1 MSSVWHSSLTLLFVY
16 YLTAL
21 PVAVAEQEKQFIIIM
36 KKFSK
41 ILFAMVVATSAIL
54 MTGCVTKEQ
63 ATVHVKVTTAL
74 GAAVSGE
81 TVYQFDQTTKDAHG
95 LTTKMFAKATAVTD
109 AEGVAEFSLNS
120 LDFGVDDRVTLYY
133 VTYDNEGNINGQTA
147 VTVKKGENKEVSL
160 KKAAL

>member
-1 MSSVWHSSLTLLFVY
+1 M
-16 YLTAL
+16 
-21 PVAVAEQEKQFIIIM
+21 AVAEQEKQFIIIM

-74 GAAVSGE
+74 GTAVSGE

>member
-1 MSSVWHSSLTLLFVY
+1 
-16 YLTAL
+16 
-21 PVAVAEQEKQFIIIM
+21 
-36 KKFSK
+36 
-41 ILFAMVVATSAIL
+41 MVVATSAIL

-81 TVYQFDQTTKDAHG
+81 TVYQFDQTTKDVYG

-109 AEGVAEFSLNS
+109 AEGVAEFSLES

-133 VTYDNEGNINGQTA
+133 VTYDNKGNINGQTA
-147 VTVKKGENKEVSL
+147 VTVKKGENKELSL
-160 KKAAL
+160 KQAAL

>member
-1 MSSVWHSSLTLLFVY
+1 M
-16 YLTAL
+16 
-21 PVAVAEQEKQFIIIM
+21 AVAEQEKQFIIIM

-81 TVYQFDQTTKDAHG
+81 TVYQFDQTTKDVHG
-95 LTTKMFAKATAVTD
+95 LTTKMFAEATAVTD
-109 AEGVAEFSLNS
+109 AEGVAEFSLQS

-133 VTYDNEGNINGQTA
+133 VTYDNNGNINGQTA
-147 VTVKKGENKEVSL
+147 VTVKKGENKELSL
-160 KKAAL
+160 KQASL

>member
-1 MSSVWHSSLTLLFVY
+1 M
-16 YLTAL
+16 
-21 PVAVAEQEKQFIIIM
+21 AVAEQEKQFIIIM

-54 MTGCVTKEQ
+54 MTGCATKEQ

-147 VTVKKGENKEVSL
+147 VTVKEGENKEVSL
-160 KKAAL
+160 KQASL

>member
-1 MSSVWHSSLTLLFVY
+1 MWHSSLTLLFVY

-21 PVAVAEQEKQFIIIM
+21 SVAVAEQEKQFIIIM

-147 VTVKKGENKEVSL
+147 VTVKEGENKEVSL
-160 KKAAL
+160 KQASL